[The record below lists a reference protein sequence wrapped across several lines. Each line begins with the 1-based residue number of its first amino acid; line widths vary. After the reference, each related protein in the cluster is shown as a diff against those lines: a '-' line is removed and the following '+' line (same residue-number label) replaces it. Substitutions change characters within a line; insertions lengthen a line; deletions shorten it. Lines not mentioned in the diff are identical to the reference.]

1 MPPPA
6 LVVVLLNVA
15 VVRGT
20 VDDVL
25 NVSDVL
31 DADVVEELE
40 VELVLEAVLE
50 ELELVEVALVED
62 VVVVVVVVVG
72 ELVSVE
78 AEVVAVVLDSGGRG
92 IKAL

>member
-62 VVVVVVVVVG
+62 VVVVVVVVG

>member
-62 VVVVVVVVVG
+62 VVVVVVVAE